1 MNFEFPRVLFSY
13 SLAATNSVVNAPN
26 EVPIKVLFFI
36 SQLYFSSS
44 LDKILEVLKEYDLD
58 LTVRAE
64 NLTIEQFIEIS
75 NKLNEE

>member
-44 LDKILEVLKEYDLD
+44 LDKILEVISFNI
-58 LTVRAE
+58 RASRFG
-64 NLTIEQFIEIS
+64 NPGW
-75 NKLNEE
+75 